1 MRDKSVFFWPRPL
14 LLLCQVFFFLLREG
28 RTCICHCVNMKVRS
42 PLSRVNSFLPSWGIQ
57 GSNPGQQVYAKELPP
72 TEPSHQPNSLFSPL
86 DSAYEKE
93 KKNAAFHFPIWL
105 IWFIRLSGCLYFPED
120 AISPLPS
127 EYASAMS
134 MYHICFIQH
143 LLINTHVGAASLLLQ
158 ISATRNRSDMLPW
171 VSSGMFRGM
180 VQLNHIAILL
190 FVLDESPCWCP
201 HGYPDF

>member
-1 MRDKSVFFWPRPL
+1 MYKSRFHMRDKSVFFWPRPL

-93 KKNAAFHFPIWL
+93 KKMQLFTSQSG
-105 IWFIRLSGCLYFPED
+105 LSGLFVF
-120 AISPLPS
+120 LV
-127 EYASAMS
+127 ASIFLKMPF
-134 MYHICFIQH
+134 HPFH
-143 LLINTHVGAASLLLQ
+143 LNTLLLCLCTTF
-158 ISATRNRSDMLPW
+158 AL
-171 VSSGMFRGM
+171 SS
-180 VQLNHIAILL
+180 I
-190 FVLDESPCWCP
+190 CW
-201 HGYPDF
+201 